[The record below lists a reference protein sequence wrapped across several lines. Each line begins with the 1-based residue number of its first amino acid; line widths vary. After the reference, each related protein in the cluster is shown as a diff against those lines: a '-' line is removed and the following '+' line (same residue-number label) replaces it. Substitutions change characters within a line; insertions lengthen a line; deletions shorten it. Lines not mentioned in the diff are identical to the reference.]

1 MQCFLTVGLL
11 PFAQLPDHQGRA
23 GPAHCPAVV
32 YHGAEAA
39 SLTLS
44 PSHRLSRGKIGAQT
58 SQNIDATCGRLC
70 Q

>member
-1 MQCFLTVGLL
+1 MQCFLTVGLPPL
-11 PFAQLPDHQGRA
+11 CTTPSPSRPRR
-23 GPAHCPAVV
+23 PADCPAVV

-39 SLTLS
+39 SLTLL
-44 PSHRLSRGKIGAQT
+44 PSRRLSRGKIGAQT